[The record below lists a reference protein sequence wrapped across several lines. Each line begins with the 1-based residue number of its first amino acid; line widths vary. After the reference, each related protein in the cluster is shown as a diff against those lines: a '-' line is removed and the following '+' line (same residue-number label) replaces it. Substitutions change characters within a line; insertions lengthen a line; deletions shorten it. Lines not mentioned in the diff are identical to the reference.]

1 MRFFKEAII
10 SCVRVNV
17 IETQLVS
24 NLKAQE
30 TRNSQQVLVFV
41 SQNRLW
47 VQVHGFSAVMS
58 KREITAKS
66 DVIVKTLTLVQ
77 IHREHQQT
85 HNSDIYTACSQRWR
99 TSHGQK
105 TGFCLA
111 FFFPVFFLIFGSVH
125 CGVHDHSVRDDD
137 VGRTIV
143 HRPLLCRNVTEGEKK
158 QQLQAKNKKIPPPTS
173 VESIS
178 GRSSL
183 LSTCSV

>member
-111 FFFPVFFLIFGSVH
+111 FFFLFFFWSLDQSIVESMTILSEMMMLEGLLSIVH
-125 CGVHDHSVRDDD
+125 CSAGM
-137 VGRTIV
+137 
-143 HRPLLCRNVTEGEKK
+143 
-158 QQLQAKNKKIPPPTS
+158 
-173 VESIS
+173 
-178 GRSSL
+178 
-183 LSTCSV
+183 

>member
-85 HNSDIYTACSQRWR
+85 HNSDIYTACSQR
-99 TSHGQK
+99 
-105 TGFCLA
+105 
-111 FFFPVFFLIFGSVH
+111 
-125 CGVHDHSVRDDD
+125 
-137 VGRTIV
+137 
-143 HRPLLCRNVTEGEKK
+143 
-158 QQLQAKNKKIPPPTS
+158 
-173 VESIS
+173 
-178 GRSSL
+178 
-183 LSTCSV
+183 